1 WPSRPR
7 SRRRRRRLAA
17 RRDSGPRACAHRAIG
32 SGLVPPS
39 RDSDQIMAN
48 ARGTVLIVDDDPVS
62 VEVLG
67 DYLARK
73 QLGVVRAH
81 TVDQALAE
89 LDSERP
95 EVAVVGV
102 RLGDT
107 GELEAI
113 KRIREANVHVTLL
126 ATATPE
132 DGHLAT
138 AALGLGATDYL

>member
-1 WPSRPR
+1 MSRGSTRLWPASPCSSSARER
-7 SRRRRRRLAA
+7 SSPGLA
-17 RRDSGPRACAHRAIG
+17 
-32 SGLVPPS
+32 GL
-39 RDSDQIMAN
+39 DQNMSD

-62 VEVLG
+62 IEVLG
-67 DYLARK
+67 DYLTRK

-113 KRIREANVHVTLL
+113 KRIRQGNVHVPLVP
-126 ATATPE
+126 TPTPR
-132 DGHLAT
+132 DG
-138 AALGLGATDYL
+138 